1 MESEALISENQRVH
15 RTAGFAPLLSLKR
28 FRYADAYVMKM
39 IDKSHP
45 SGRPVADHCKRP
57 EGTLRGKPRMRL
69 VAATIQYVPTPAAEK
84 RLLRAYQ
91 ILLDLFPDVDN
102 TD

>member
-1 MESEALISENQRVH
+1 
-15 RTAGFAPLLSLKR
+15 
-28 FRYADAYVMKM
+28 MKM

-45 SGRPVADHCKRP
+45 SVWPLEDDCKRA
-57 EGTLRGKPRMRL
+57 EGTPRGKQRVRL
-69 VAATIQYVPTPAAEK
+69 VAATIQHVPTPAAEK

>member
-1 MESEALISENQRVH
+1 
-15 RTAGFAPLLSLKR
+15 
-28 FRYADAYVMKM
+28 MKM

-45 SGRPVADHCKRP
+45 SVRPVGDDCKRA
-57 EGTLRGKPRMRL
+57 EGTPRGKERVRF

-84 RLLRAYQ
+84 RLLAAYQ

>member
-1 MESEALISENQRVH
+1 ML
-15 RTAGFAPLLSLKR
+15 T
-28 FRYADAYVMKM
+28 AYVMKM

-45 SGRPVADHCKRP
+45 SVRPVEDDCKRDQ
-57 EGTLRGKPRMRL
+57 GTPRGKQGVRL

>member
-1 MESEALISENQRVH
+1 
-15 RTAGFAPLLSLKR
+15 
-28 FRYADAYVMKM
+28 
-39 IDKSHP
+39 
-45 SGRPVADHCKRP
+45 
-57 EGTLRGKPRMRL
+57 MRL

>member
-1 MESEALISENQRVH
+1 V
-15 RTAGFAPLLSLKR
+15 GFAPLLSLKR
-28 FRYADAYVMKM
+28 FRYADRCAMKLVH
-39 IDKSHP
+39 KSHP
-45 SGRPVADHCKRP
+45 SGRPVADDCKRAEVTP
-57 EGTLRGKPRMRL
+57 RRKQRMRL